1 MITLILAIS
10 WTIALIC
17 SIILASVPENIRIKP
32 TWLQVILPIFV
43 LVLHYWVEVFA

>member
-17 SIILASVPENIRIKP
+17 NIILASVPENIRIKP
-32 TWLQVILPIFV
+32 TWLQVLLPTFV
-43 LVLHYWVEVFA
+43 LVMNYWVEVFA